1 MTETAQDL
9 RFQLQQVV
17 EDLSPVQQA
26 EVLDFALFLKE
37 RQLAWV
43 WDSIP
48 DERAAALKAEFTAE
62 DTAFSEAILADY
74 SDLLKR
80 EDMA

>member
-1 MTETAQDL
+1 METVNDIQS
-9 RFQLQQVV
+9 QLLHVV

-37 RQLAWV
+37 RQMTWG
-43 WDSIP
+43 WDSIT
-48 DERAAALKAEFTAE
+48 DERAAALKAEFAAE
-62 DTAFSEAILADY
+62 DMAFSEAILTDY
-74 SDLLKR
+74 PDLLKR